1 MIEIRF
7 HGRGGQG
14 AVTSAE
20 IVAQAA
26 IKLNYYAQAFPSFG
40 PERRGAPVQAFLRV
54 SNTPIRLRSKIYYPD
69 NVIILDPTLLNTAN
83 PTVGLKEHGFIIIN
97 SNKSADEL
105 KELFPGRNIAH
116 VDASKI
122 AKEELGIPITN
133 TTMIGA
139 LVKASDVV
147 SIEALEEPVRE
158 RFGVIA
164 QKNINA
170 YMRAYSETNIIKGVK

>member
-1 MIEIRF
+1 MIEVRF

-26 IKLNYYAQAFPSFG
+26 IKLSYYAQAFPSFG

-54 SNTPIRLRSKIYYPD
+54 SNTPIRLRSKIYHPD
-69 NVIILDPTLLNTAN
+69 NVIILDPTLLVAAN

-105 KELFPGRNIAH
+105 MEMFPGRNIAH

-133 TTMIGA
+133 TTMIGS
-139 LVKASDVV
+139 LVKASGIV

-170 YMRAYSETNIIKGVK
+170 YMRAYSETNIINVAK